1 MVARPLP
8 FLLFFPI
15 LWIVFCSVGW
25 TYDKENRV
33 EVQVSNTWTQKRSAF
48 AKDQEYVTSLG
59 RNTLGATTFLA
70 TAVSR
75 DDGIVFT
82 KQRLNEIR
90 DRMELTEQTTVS
102 YKGETYRWDDL
113 CFKITLKSSAARL
126 RLGCSCRSHG
136 SPNANS
142 SGND

>member
-1 MVARPLP
+1 
-8 FLLFFPI
+8 
-15 LWIVFCSVGW
+15 VFCSVGW